1 MLFYG
6 RRGNLPDSALLH
18 PGYNNDV
25 LYSSLRGTKQ
35 SMAIMFT
42 TLDCRAKSILSFA
55 EGLAMTVNKVYTQPV
70 GLGKPPYLVIGF
82 IGPVFHILNTSF

>member
-35 SMAIMFT
+35 STVVKFT
-42 TLDCRAKSILSFA
+42 TPRLPRFA
-55 EGLAMTVNKVYTQPV
+55 RND
-70 GLGKPPYLVIGF
+70 GK
-82 IGPVFHILNTSF
+82 